1 LTFSQKVVYLR
12 TENNKGFKMNKIVT
26 IPEHIIEPEPMRGAV
41 AGM

>member
-1 LTFSQKVVYLR
+1 M
-12 TENNKGFKMNKIVT
+12 KMNMIVR